1 MLNDPLFLSTKDK
14 IESWRK
20 NKKHIREKIPQEIRQ
35 NISTLSRVYPAS
47 KLGTALKI
55 GSCSQRYLHDV
66 ARPSKKPLK
75 DIAQFVEFSP
85 IANKNVTP
93 DQKKIELDLPM
104 GMTLRIFL

>member
-1 MLNDPLFLSTKDK
+1 MLNDPLFQSTKNK

-20 NKKHIREKIPQEIRQ
+20 NKKHVREKIPQEIRKS
-35 NISTLSRVYPAS
+35 ISALSQIYPAS

-55 GSCSQRYLHDV
+55 GSCSQRYLHGTTKP
-66 ARPSKKPLK
+66 AKKPLK
-75 DIAQFVEFSP
+75 GIAQFVELSP
-85 IANKNVTP
+85 LANKKIRH